1 MDYYQKYLK
10 YKNKY
15 TMAKDYYEQKNNFK
29 LNKIEEETLMQN
41 GGNHPRVGEDD
52 NEYIDPDDY
61 EDAYAEEYDFY
72 DKESHKYKQSDDI
85 ARENLYKNENSNKIE
100 RSYPKYNNSNNTKRD
115 IMDVD
120 NLSNTPS
127 NED

>member
-41 GGNHPRVGEDD
+41 GGDNPHRNALEEDEDD
-52 NEYIDPDDY
+52 YVDE
-61 EDAYAEEYDFY
+61 YAEDYDFH
-72 DKESHKYKQSDDI
+72 DKESRKYEQSNDI
-85 ARENLYKNENSNKIE
+85 SRKNSYKNENNDKNKIE
-100 RSYPKYNNSNNTKRD
+100 YSYPKYNNSNNNKRD

-127 NED
+127 NEEY